1 MDFIAEG
8 LFWGA
13 LGVAPRGPLPT
24 YGSAAFKY
32 SIEGPSGE
40 LLSFRLKKFWFLRL
54 WAGLRLLALFFTRL
68 QGAPGIFFGSNPPQ
82 NYFLGHWAATYAV
95 SD

>member
-8 LFWGA
+8 LFWGP

-40 LLSFRLKKFWFLRL
+40 LLSFRLKKLWFLRL
-54 WAGLRLLALFFTRL
+54 WAGFTALGLGAVFYPLAGGPWALF
-68 QGAPGIFFGSNPPQ
+68 
-82 NYFLGHWAATYAV
+82 W
-95 SD
+95 